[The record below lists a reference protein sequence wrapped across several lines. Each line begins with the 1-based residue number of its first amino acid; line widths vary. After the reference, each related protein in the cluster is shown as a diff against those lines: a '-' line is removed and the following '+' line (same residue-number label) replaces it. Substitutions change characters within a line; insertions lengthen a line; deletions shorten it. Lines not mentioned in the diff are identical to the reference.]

1 METNRTNKEILVKGI
16 QFMGGSLSLMFLGP
30 TLIYISQTKL
40 NSPIDT
46 IVLILAI
53 IICCLA
59 IFLAFKGINTI
70 LDSMF
75 KNNEQKS
82 TD

>member
-1 METNRTNKEILVKGI
+1 MTKTKRTDREILAKGLK
-16 QFMGGSLSLMFLGP
+16 FMGGSLACMFIGP

-40 NSPIDT
+40 KNPIDT
-46 IVLILAI
+46 IILTIAVLI
-53 IICCLA
+53 CGSA

-75 KNNEQKS
+75 KSKS
-82 TD
+82 S